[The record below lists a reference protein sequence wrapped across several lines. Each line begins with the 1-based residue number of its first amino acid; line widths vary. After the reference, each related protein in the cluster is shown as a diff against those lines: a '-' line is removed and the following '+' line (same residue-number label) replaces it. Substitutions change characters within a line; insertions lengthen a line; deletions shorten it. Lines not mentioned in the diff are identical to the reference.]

1 MMPTLVFPPATPLTC
16 QVTAVFVVLLAVAV
30 KDCVLPVWTLAVAGP
45 TDAATGG
52 GAVAVMV
59 TCAEPER
66 VGSATDTA
74 VIVTVADEG
83 TVAGAV

>member
-1 MMPTLVFPPATPLTC
+1 MPTVLFPPATPLTC
-16 QVTAVFVVLLAVAV
+16 QVTAVFVVLLTVAV

-45 TDAATGG
+45 TDTATGG